1 MQLNEMNFDSFV
13 KQTGKTVLVDFWAPW
28 CGPCKL
34 LGPVLDKLAAER
46 TDFVLGKVNT
56 DEESALAIRFGLEAI
71 PTLLF
76 FRDGKLVRKEVGY
89 HSESELATVL
99 EAVKT

>member
-1 MQLNEMNFDSFV
+1 MQLNEMNFDAFV
-13 KQTGKTVLVDFWAPW
+13 NQTGKTVLVDFWAPW

-34 LGPVLDKLAAER
+34 LGPVLDKLAASR
-46 TDFVLGKVNT
+46 TDLALGKVNT
-56 DEESALAIRFGLEAI
+56 DEQTPLAIRFGLEAI

-89 HSESELATVL
+89 HTESELNAVL
-99 EAVKT
+99 DAIQS